1 MRIYAVALFAFSPLE
16 DESVPDSSDN
26 GSSILGADLPFGLRT
41 NVFPALVPA
50 ESIEVVIDMCRV
62 RAFERWKPEKGWYGH
77 RATILP
83 VTKAFYE
90 AAFKA
95 YDAGTLDMSYEPER
109 SVTL

>member
-1 MRIYAVALFAFSPLE
+1 MRIYVVALFAFSPVE

-26 GSSILGADLPFGLRT
+26 GNSNLGADLPFGIRT
-41 NVFPALVPA
+41 SVLPALVPA
-50 ESIEVVIDMCRV
+50 ESIEVVIDMCRA
-62 RAFERWKPEKGWYGH
+62 RAFERWKPEEGWYGH

-83 VTKAFYE
+83 VTEAFYE

-95 YDAGTLDMSYEPER
+95 HDAGVLDMSDEPER